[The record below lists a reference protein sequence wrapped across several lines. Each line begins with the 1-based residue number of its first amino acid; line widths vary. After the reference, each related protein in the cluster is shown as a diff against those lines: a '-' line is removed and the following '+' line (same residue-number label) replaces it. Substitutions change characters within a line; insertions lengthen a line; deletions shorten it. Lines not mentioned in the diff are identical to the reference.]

1 VKLTLRQ
8 QDLKKEKQMS
18 NRTSTVS
25 TRRSAKSNTTRR
37 SAKKVF
43 DAKTGVYE
51 NSHEVTGYGVQ
62 IRRGDTRHGGESFV
76 KIYGRNSESD
86 TVTLSLREARSLKA
100 FLDRELTM
108 LARAE

>member
-1 VKLTLRQ
+1 
-8 QDLKKEKQMS
+8 MS
-18 NRTSTVS
+18 NRTSAT
-25 TRRSAKSNTTRR
+25 TRRSAKSNTARR

-51 NSHEVTGYGVQ
+51 NSHEVSGYGVQ

-76 KIYGRNSESD
+76 KIYGRGSD
-86 TVTLSLREARSLKA
+86 ADAVTLSLREARSLKA
-100 FLDRELTM
+100 FLERELTV